1 MKHFCIFLILRVIK
15 YHDHLIKLEIHKKK
29 ILLNHLL
36 EFITPKRKTLFEK
49 VLFNRTRHIT
59 IVLEDIYQPHNASAV
74 LRTCDL
80 TGIQDVHII
89 EDKNIYDV
97 NPDVALGSSKW
108 LNLIKYNNDEYNT
121 LLAFNK
127 LKEQGYRIVAS
138 TPHKYD
144 QDLENIPLDKKIAI
158 VFGTELNGLSEIAI
172 ENADEFLK
180 IPMYGFTESYNISV
194 SAALILFTLTNRL
207 RNSKINWHLTEEEKI
222 DILIEWSRRSIKRS
236 DVIER
241 QFLQKLNS

>member
-1 MKHFCIFLILRVIK
+1 M
-15 YHDHLIKLEIHKKK
+15 
-29 ILLNHLL
+29 
-36 EFITPKRKTLFEK
+36 
-49 VLFNRTRHIT
+49 
-59 IVLEDIYQPHNASAV
+59 LEDIFQPHNASAV

-108 LNLIKYNNDEYNT
+108 LNLIKHNDNEQNT
-121 LLAFNK
+121 ILAFNK

-138 TPHKYD
+138 TPHKHD
-144 QDLENIPLDKKIAI
+144 QDLENILLDKKIAI

-172 ENADEFLK
+172 ENADEFLN

-207 RNSKINWHLTEEEKI
+207 RNSEINWHLTEEEKL
-222 DILIEWSRRSIKRS
+222 DILLEWSRRSIKRS